1 MVADL
6 IERCLGDAP
15 QRPDAQ
21 ECAETLAQF
30 VPGIGARRMSSRSL
44 SGSTPRAVLQGPPSA
59 RTASGDATAS
69 GEASPLALASSRRSA
84 SSSLTGEVARP
95 EAIPEGDPQ
104 PQQPGAEEK
113 QTAGGEQAVK
123 GTGV

>member
-6 IERCLGDAP
+6 IERCTGDAP

-21 ECAETLAQF
+21 ECAETLALF
-30 VPGIGARRMSSRSL
+30 VPNLGARRMSSRSL
-44 SGSTPRAVLQGPPSA
+44 SGSTPR
-59 RTASGDATAS
+59 TAS
-69 GEASPLALASSRRSA
+69 GEASPLAPVSSRRSA
-84 SSSLTGEVARP
+84 SSSLTGEVVRP

-104 PQQPGAEEK
+104 PRQPGAEE
-113 QTAGGEQAVK
+113 EQKADGAQEVK

>member
-21 ECAETLAQF
+21 ECAEALAQF

-44 SGSTPRAVLQGPPSA
+44 SGSTPRAALQGPPSA
-59 RTASGDATAS
+59 RTASG
-69 GEASPLALASSRRSA
+69 EASPLAPASSRRSA
-84 SSSLTGEVARP
+84 SGSLTGEVARP
-95 EAIPEGDPQ
+95 EAIPEGEPQ

-123 GTGV
+123 GVGV

>member
-21 ECAETLAQF
+21 ECAETLAHF

-59 RTASGDATAS
+59 RTASG
-69 GEASPLALASSRRSA
+69 EASPVAPASARRSA
-84 SSSLTGEVARP
+84 SCSLTGEAARP
-95 EAIPEGDPQ
+95 EAIPEGEPQ

-113 QTAGGEQAVK
+113 QTADGEQAVK
-123 GTGV
+123 GVGV

>member
-21 ECAETLAQF
+21 ECAEILAQF

-44 SGSTPRAVLQGPPSA
+44 SGSTPRAVLQGLPAA
-59 RTASGDATAS
+59 RTASG
-69 GEASPLALASSRRSA
+69 EVSPLAPASARRSA
-84 SSSLTGEVARP
+84 SGSLTGEAVRP
-95 EAIPEGDPQ
+95 EAIPEGEPQ
-104 PQQPGAEEK
+104 PQQPGTEQEQK
-113 QTAGGEQAVK
+113 PDGEQAVK
-123 GTGV
+123 ETGV